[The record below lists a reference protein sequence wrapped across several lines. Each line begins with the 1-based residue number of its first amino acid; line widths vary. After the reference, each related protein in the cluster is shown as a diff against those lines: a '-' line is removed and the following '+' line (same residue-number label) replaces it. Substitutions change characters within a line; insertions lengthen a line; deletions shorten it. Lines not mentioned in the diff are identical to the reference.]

1 MTDIEPVFID
11 LETRSALDL
20 TKVGGWKYAAHPS
33 THILTC
39 AWSDAPDRYYIWYP
53 WHPTIREDYSKAQG
67 ITARAF
73 HGPDI
78 PEPLREVTGRPWC
91 AHNAWEF
98 DELVWRHKC
107 TDWQPCDWLDT
118 SPLARAVGLPG
129 GLDQIGIRLWGHGKY
144 KAAGKVM
151 KKHCVGRVHGDA
163 VDVPPGIMPM
173 LAEYNVQDVV
183 LLRGVWDEVAR
194 WLSLPGEEQE
204 VIRAHC
210 AINAHGVKIDRG
222 LLHALIALTEQG
234 KAHAIEKIAE
244 LTRGGRVELRGEADL
259 NSRARV
265 IEWLESIGI
274 PVRTTFKVTKTAG
287 DGTKT
292 VGVSLGKELVQRF
305 IDANTASA
313 EAEESVEDEVGELDE
328 TSEDDANTEALQL
341 AVRVLQL
348 RASALRITGGKLTA
362 AAGAIG
368 DDDHLRGW
376 AVYAGAHTFRWAA
389 RKLQPHNLPRPKD
402 GVKVW
407 DYIDLFKREGK
418 LDYTAVD
425 EVLARTRASAARFRW
440 LTPDDVAS
448 ALIRS
453 LFIPYSAG
461 EFILAADYA
470 SIEARVLAHLAGDE
484 GLMKTFWDQ
493 ADPYIPMAEVMFGP
507 WQSWP
512 GCESGDYKTAKKH
525 QYRQA
530 GKIVRLGAGYQLGG
544 TKMSVYA
551 AANGVDLAANGTS
564 GPEAILAYRR
574 FHPKIAGTQA
584 GDYNGVPYFR
594 GGIWDQLNDAAKA
607 ACTNRGLDFE
617 VGHGF
622 RVRYVC
628 DGPHLLCYMP
638 SGRRMIYRDAR
649 VTQVQPK
656 FLQGSER
663 KIDAVVYTSA
673 RYGTT
678 QMYGGKWTENV
689 VQAISRD
696 FLASA
701 LVRLETERPGCVALH
716 VHDEVIASG
725 QREHYE
731 RFMAQVS
738 SAPIWAGNFPLDA
751 EGGIAPRYSKSPPP
765 GDDYREQVWRN
776 GRFLKNA

>member
-20 TKVGGWKYAAHPS
+20 PKVGGWKYAQHPS

-39 AWSDAPDRYYIWYP
+39 AWSDAPNRFHIWYP

-67 ITARAF
+67 ITAFAY
-73 HGPDI
+73 HGPDV
-78 PEPLREVTGRPWC
+78 PEPLKEVTNRPWC

-107 TDWQPCDWLDT
+107 TEWQPCEWFDT

-129 GLDQIGIRLWGHGKY
+129 GLDQIGHRLWGHGKY
-144 KAAGKVM
+144 KAAGKLM
-151 KKHCVGRVHGDA
+151 KKHCQGRDHGDA

-173 LAEYNVQDVV
+173 IAEYNVQDVV
-183 LLRGVWDEVAR
+183 LLRGVWEEVAR
-194 WLSLPGEEQE
+194 WLKLPGEEQE
-204 VIRAHC
+204 VIKAHI
-210 AINAHGVKIDRG
+210 AINARGVKIDRA
-222 LLHALIALTEQG
+222 LLHALISLTEQG

-244 LTRGGRVELRGEADL
+244 LTRGGKVELLSEADL
-259 NSRARV
+259 NSRARI

-274 PVRTTFKVTKTAG
+274 PVKTQFRVVKTAG

-292 VGVSLGKELVQRF
+292 VSVSLGKELVQRF
-305 IDANTASA
+305 IDVYSASEEEGDDTAD
-313 EAEESVEDEVGELDE
+313 EE
-328 TSEDDANTEALQL
+328 DADTEKVDGEALNL

-402 GVKVW
+402 GIKAW
-407 DYIDLFKREGK
+407 DYIDLFQKKGK
-418 LDYTAVD
+418 LEYTDVD
-425 EVLARTRASAARFRW
+425 ALLEDARKGAGRQKY

-453 LFIPYSAG
+453 LFVPYTHESWV
-461 EFILAADYA
+461 LAADYA
-470 SIEARVLAHLAGDE
+470 SIEARVLGHLAGDAV
-484 GLMKTFWDQ
+484 LMKTFWDVT
-493 ADPYIPMAEVMFGP
+493 DPYIPMAEVMFGP
-507 WQSWP
+507 WQAWP
-512 GCESGDYKTAKKH
+512 GVDGDYKKAKKH
-525 QYRQA
+525 SYRQA

-564 GPEAILAYRR
+564 GPEAILAYRK
-574 FHPKIAGTQA
+574 FHPKIAGIVA

-594 GGIWDQLNDAAKA
+594 GGIWEQLNEGAKA
-607 ACTNRGLDFE
+607 ACLSRGLEFS

-622 RVRYVC
+622 KVVFVC
-628 DGPHLLCYMP
+628 DGPHLLCYLP
-638 SGRRMIYRDAR
+638 SGRRLIYREAR

-656 FLQGSER
+656 FLQGSDK

-673 RYGTT
+673 RYGPT

-696 FLASA
+696 FLAAA
-701 LVRLETERPGCVALH
+701 LVRLEQAGIEVALH
-716 VHDEVIASG
+716 VHDEVVSSG
-725 QREHYE
+725 QREQYPQ
-731 RFMAQVS
+731 FMNLVS
-738 SAPIWAGNFPLDA
+738 SLPAWAADFPLDA
-751 EGGIAPRYSKSPPP
+751 EGGYAPRYAKSPPP
-765 GDDYREQVWRN
+765 GDEFREQVWRN
-776 GRFLKNA
+776 GSFLKAA